1 MLLTVRATSRALELF
16 CIFFFRWNSFDR
28 SKPQDATL
36 FSNSHEII
44 FKIHKSWLSNQML
57 TTCIGTF
64 QNKGQFLLTVFNESY
79 PVLKDMARIT
89 VSFLKC
95 LWRFEGRVLF
105 MIMEGTEIT
114 FLHNTGT
121 ESIIFFKKKQFMF
134 RPSGDYWI
142 QFVLRILWLMGEKR
156 CLL

>member
-1 MLLTVRATSRALELF
+1 
-16 CIFFFRWNSFDR
+16 
-28 SKPQDATL
+28 
-36 FSNSHEII
+36 
-44 FKIHKSWLSNQML
+44 ML

-121 ESIIFFKKKQFMF
+121 ESIIFFKKK
-134 RPSGDYWI
+134 
-142 QFVLRILWLMGEKR
+142 
-156 CLL
+156 